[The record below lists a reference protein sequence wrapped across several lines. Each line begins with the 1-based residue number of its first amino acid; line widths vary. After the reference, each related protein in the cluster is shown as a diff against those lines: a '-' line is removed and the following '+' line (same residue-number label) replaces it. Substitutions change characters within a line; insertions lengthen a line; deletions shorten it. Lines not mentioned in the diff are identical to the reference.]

1 MARRKSRVIAFQ
13 ALYSWDVGE
22 LDMHT
27 LLDFSWLDAS
37 QKEKMDEEG
46 LTFSRLLISGT
57 IQNIEA
63 IDEMIK
69 KHLDKWDF
77 NRLNKVDLAILRI
90 STYPL
95 LFQKEIHPSIIIDE
109 AIDISKE
116 FAADDSYKFI
126 NAVLDNIR
134 KAVV

>member
-22 LDMHT
+22 LDMDT
-27 LLDFSWLDAS
+27 LLDFSWLDTS
-37 QKEKMDEEG
+37 QKEKMGEEG

-57 IQNIEA
+57 IQNIEE
-63 IDEMIK
+63 IDDMIK

-95 LFQKEIHPSIIIDE
+95 LFQKDIHPSIVIDE

-126 NAVLDNIR
+126 NAVLDHIR
-134 KAVV
+134 KAVA